1 MLSEIS
7 YKTRRGRA
15 KNLEPSRARARDA
28 AVEEV
33 REEAAEGRL
42 AERAA
47 GAGAPEVREEP
58 GLEAAAVA
66 DAGREGVLVE
76 GPAQAERRAGL
87 EVGAE
92 GVERGAPAG
101 RQRAGHAPGERL
113 RNILIYSGRRT

>member
-1 MLSEIS
+1 MLRLL
-7 YKTRRGRA
+7 RRGRA
-15 KNLEPSRARARDA
+15 RRVGRLEGPAPPHRGERARDA
-28 AVEEV
+28 GVEEV
-33 REEAAEGRL
+33 REEAAEDRL

-58 GLEAAAVA
+58 GLEAA

-92 GVERGAPAG
+92 DVDRGAPAG
-101 RQRAGHAPGERL
+101 RQRAGHAPGEGCV
-113 RNILIYSGRRT
+113 IS

>member
-1 MLSEIS
+1 MRATPES
-7 YKTRRGRA
+7 RRCEKR
-15 KNLEPSRARARDA
+15 RQD
-28 AVEEV
+28 
-33 REEAAEGRL
+33 RL

-92 GVERGAPAG
+92 DVDRGAPAG
-101 RQRAGHAPGERL
+101 RQRAERRRERRSL

>member
-1 MLSEIS
+1 MRCGDALETTI
-7 YKTRRGRA
+7 TPARA
-15 KNLEPSRARARDA
+15 KRTSVSRATPESRRC
-28 AVEEV
+28 
-33 REEAAEGRL
+33 EEAAEDRL

-58 GLEAAAVA
+58 ALEAAAVA

-92 GVERGAPAG
+92 DVDRGAPAG
-101 RQRAGHAPGERL
+101 RQRAGHAPGEVA
-113 RNILIYSGRRT
+113 